1 METSLVTRYK
11 TIKLYGLSEEEVRE
25 SIQDL
30 VEKHSE
36 IGFLVETYDG
46 RVHIVLSASANMED
60 DD

>member
-46 RVHIVLSASANMED
+46 RVQIWKRKQR
-60 DD
+60 